1 MVRILHTADWHL
13 GQTLAGFSRAD
24 EHRAALDALVD
35 LAAREAVD
43 AVIVAGDVFDTLNP
57 SAEAQTLYFDTLA
70 RLRAARPHAAIVV
83 VAGNHDPAGRL
94 EAPRG
99 LYRLADVH
107 VVGAIART
115 ADGYDLARHLI
126 PVRDAAGAIGAQVL
140 AVPFPR
146 VADLPPL
153 DAAVEGSP
161 VVAGVR
167 GLYRSMIGEAKAA
180 IGETPLVVTGH
191 LHVAGGLESEG
202 AERRIL
208 VGGEHAVPP
217 EIFPEEAAYVALG
230 HLHKPQRVGRDT
242 IRYSGSLFPL
252 SKTESGYDH
261 GATLVTIDGGAV
273 DVAHRPIP
281 RPVPVLRVP
290 ARGALPRAEV
300 EAALASLDLDPA
312 TPVSLRPFVYLT
324 VAVEGPAT
332 GLQAEVAEIAES
344 FPLRLVA
351 VTLERPAAAG
361 EGAAAPVAMRLAE
374 RRPEEVF
381 REAFAARHGV
391 APSPAHEEAFAALL
405 AMDEDALDEE
415 AA

>member
-13 GQTLAGFSRAD
+13 GQTLAGFSREE

-57 SAEAQTLYFDTLA
+57 SADAQTLYFDTLA

-107 VVGAIART
+107 VTGTIARA

-126 PVRDAAGAIGAQVL
+126 PVRDATGAIGAQVL

-153 DAAVEGSP
+153 DAATEGSP

-167 GLYRSMIGEAKAA
+167 GLYRGMIAQAKAA
-180 IGETPLVVTGH
+180 IGDTPLVVTGH

-217 EIFPEEAAYVALG
+217 EIFPAEAAYVALG

-242 IRYSGSLFPL
+242 IRYSGALFPL
-252 SKTESGYDH
+252 SKTESGYEH
-261 GATLVTIDGGAV
+261 GATLVTLEGGMV
-273 DVAHRPIP
+273 QVEHRPLP

-290 ARGALPRAEV
+290 ARGALSRGEV
-300 EAALASLDLDPA
+300 EAALAALDLDPA
-312 TPVSLRPFVYLT
+312 TPFARRAFVYLN

-332 GLQAEVAEIAES
+332 GLQAEIAEIAEG

-351 VTLERPAAAG
+351 VTLERPAATG
-361 EGAAAPVAMRLAE
+361 EGAAEPVAMRLAE

-381 REAFAARHGV
+381 REAFALKHG
-391 APSPAHEEAFAALL
+391 APPSPAHEEAFAALL
-405 AMDEDALDEE
+405 AMDEDAADEE